1 MVIPLRK
8 QAEDER
14 HEEGPLRSGT
24 AWDTAGISI
33 ADTRRT
39 VRTLLARAG
48 HHPDHRPSQ
57 DAQLVVSEL
66 VTNALRHAPG
76 PGALLLELSP
86 DDAVLLITVRDGS
99 PRPPDVH
106 PQDGSRVGGHGLRLV
121 TQLCEQVHTV
131 PWATGKQVTAQLRLG
146 TPTD

>member
-66 VTNALRHAPG
+66 VTNAIRHAPG

-99 PRPPDVH
+99 PRTPDVH

-131 PWATGKQVTAQLRLG
+131 PWASGKQVTAQLRLG
-146 TPTD
+146 TPAD